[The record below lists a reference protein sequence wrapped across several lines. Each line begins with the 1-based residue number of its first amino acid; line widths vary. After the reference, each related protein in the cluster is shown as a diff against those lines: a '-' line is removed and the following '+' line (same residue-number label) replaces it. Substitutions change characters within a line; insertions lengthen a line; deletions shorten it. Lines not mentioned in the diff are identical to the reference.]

1 MAGTTHYLAKREINM
16 SNALI
21 IKANEAITPNSI
33 QREALT
39 DRQVY
44 VFDVR
49 SLASQYS
56 VDTRV
61 PSFKPN
67 VISAGS
73 ASLLK
78 TAGVW
83 TSEIAKAPF
92 LRYSSTDGYY
102 LDFSRSN
109 GDAYAALRTDT
120 ITDASANDAK
130 GIFVIM
136 KFKIVEW
143 NSSFLPDYTTG
154 VFLGS
159 YRLLT
164 TATGAGGSHAIR
176 LVLFKNKL
184 VMSGVAQTQ
193 FAVIDA
199 TTEWVTVAVYVAP
212 SSNAAKAITSIDN
225 TLISKTTDLTP
236 AGNFDTLAI
245 NDNARTSATADY
257 TPKMHLKYLG
267 LYRGTF
273 IDSEIM
279 SIFNYVKS
287 L

>member
-1 MAGTTHYLAKREINM
+1 MTAV
-16 SNALI
+16 I
-21 IKANEAITPNSI
+21 IKANEAITPSSI

-56 VDTRV
+56 VDARV

-67 VISAGS
+67 VISASS
-73 ASLLK
+73 AALLK
-78 TAGVW
+78 SAGVW
-83 TSEIAKAPF
+83 TGETAKAPF
-92 LRYSSTDGYY
+92 LRYNSTDGYY

-109 GDAYAALRTDT
+109 GDAYAALRTDN
-120 ITDASANDAK
+120 ITDTSANDAK
-130 GIFVIM
+130 GILCVM
-136 KFKIVEW
+136 KFKITEW
-143 NSSFLPDYTTG
+143 DSSFLPDYTTG
-154 VFLGS
+154 AYLGA

-164 TATGAGGSHAIR
+164 TATSAGGGHAVR

-184 VMSGVAQTQ
+184 VMSGVAQTP

-212 SSNAAKAITSIDN
+212 SSNTAKIITSIDN
-225 TLISKTTDLTP
+225 TLTSKTTDSTP
-236 AGNFDTLAI
+236 AGNFDSLAI
-245 NDNARTSATADY
+245 NDNARSTATADY
-257 TPKMHLKYLG
+257 TPKMHFKYLG

-273 IDSEIM
+273 TDSEIT